1 MKSKIWIS
9 TGKSR
14 QDTSWKNQEATW
26 SKLVERLR
34 KPVVTKETY
43 SEYLAASKD
52 KQADIKDVGGFVG
65 GVVSGGRRLK
75 NSVSSRQL
83 ITLDID
89 YATESFWTDF
99 CLEFQCEAILYT
111 THKHS
116 PSTPRYR
123 LLIPLASEVHS
134 DEYEAIA
141 RKVAGRLNIELFDP
155 TTFQPERLMFWPSV
169 SADGVY
175 ELKHQEGNWLDGLE
189 ILNEYDDWKDV
200 SKWPISVKVNKR
212 ILDAV
217 AKQEDPLGKPAHVGV
232 FCRCYGIEEA
242 IAKYLSHVYEEV
254 SEERYTYTEGSTS
267 GGLVVY
273 DNKFAYSHHS
283 TDPVS
288 GRLCDAFDLV
298 RIHMYGDSDDRVD
311 EKTPLAKKP
320 SYGKMIDLMVEDP
333 VVKTALISEKL
344 EVKKQKTQVGVDSDW
359 LARLEMDAKKKE
371 ILNTI
376 QNCVIVLENDEL
388 LRGSLAYDDLRK
400 IPVLKKDLP
409 WRKVEKYTR
418 SLTDADDAEFR
429 NYLEIMYGLTSR
441 EKIKDALEI
450 AIHKNVF
457 HPVKDY
463 LRELRWD
470 GVKRV
475 DKLLIDHLGAEDTE
489 YVREVT
495 RKTLVAA
502 VARVYEPGVKFDTML
517 VLVGPQG
524 VGKSRLVM
532 ALGREWFSDTFGNLQ
547 NKDAMEQIQGVWIM
561 EIGELAGL
569 KKQEVD
575 AVKLFVS
582 KQEDRFRVAY
592 GRRVETFAR
601 QCIFIGTTNNDEF
614 LQDQTGNR
622 RFWPVR
628 CGEKGRVERLT
639 KEIVGQVWAEACEIY
654 ANGEDLHL
662 EERVE
667 KVAREVQ
674 EQYTERSDMA
684 GLLEDY
690 LETPLPTSWMNMN
703 KYQRREYLSSK
714 EEIEINGVML
724 RTYVT
729 VPEIWE
735 EMIGGQ
741 IKDMN
746 KFSVK
751 SIRDFM
757 NKRKGWKKE
766 LINRKPYGTQRG
778 WTRESDA
785 ATLNN
790 YVNFKGKG

>member
-1 MKSKIWIS
+1 MKNKLWIS

-14 QDTSWKNQEATW
+14 QDTSWKNQEVTW
-26 SKLVERLR
+26 SKLVEKLR
-34 KPVVTKETY
+34 KPTVTSETY
-43 SEYLAASKD
+43 SEYLAMSKD
-52 KQADIKDVGGFVG
+52 KQGEIKDVGGFVG

-75 NSVSSRQL
+75 NSVNSRQL

-89 YATESFWTDF
+89 YATTDFWTDF
-99 CLEFQCEAILYT
+99 CLSYNAEAVLYS

-116 PSTPRYR
+116 SSSPRYR
-123 LLIPLASEVHS
+123 LLLPLASEVHS

-141 RKVAGRLNIELFDP
+141 RQVAGRLDIELFDP

-169 SADGVY
+169 ASDGVY
-175 ELKHQEGNWLDGLE
+175 EFKHQQGEWLDGLE
-189 ILNEYDDWKDV
+189 ILNEYADWKDV
-200 SKWPISVKVNKR
+200 SQWPISAKVNKR
-212 ILDAV
+212 ILEAV
-217 AKQEDPLGKPAHVGV
+217 SKQEDPLGKAAHVGV

-242 IAKYLSHVYEEV
+242 IGKFLNHVYEEAGDG
-254 SEERYTYTEGSTS
+254 RYTYTEGSTS

-273 DNKFAYSHHS
+273 DNKFAFSHHS

-288 GRLCDAFDLV
+288 GRLCNAFDLV
-298 RIHMYGDSDDRVD
+298 RIHLFGESDDRVD
-311 EKTPLAKKP
+311 SNTAMVKKP

-333 VVKTALISEKL
+333 TVKSALINEKL
-344 EVKKQKTQVGVDSDW
+344 EAKRAVTVVEGGDW
-359 LARLEMDAKKKE
+359 TARLEMDAKKKE

-376 QNCVIVLENDEL
+376 NNCVIILENDEL
-388 LRGSLAYDDLRK
+388 LRDTLAYDDLRK
-400 IPVLKKDLP
+400 IPTIKKDLP
-409 WRKVEKYTR
+409 WRKVEKYTK

-429 NYLEIMYGLTSR
+429 NYLEIMYGMTSR

-450 AIHKNVF
+450 AIHKNTF
-457 HPVKDY
+457 HPVRDY
-463 LRELRWD
+463 LRTLRWD
-470 GVKRV
+470 GKQRV
-475 DKLLIDHLGAEDTE
+475 DTLLIDYLGAEDSV

-502 VARVYEPGVKFDTML
+502 VARVYEPGIKFDTML

-532 ALGREWFSDTFGNLQ
+532 ALGGEWFSDTFGNLQ
-547 NKDAMEQIQGVWIM
+547 HNKDAMEQIQGVWLM
-561 EIGELAGL
+561 EVGELAGL
-569 KKQEVD
+569 KKAEVD

-628 CGEKGRVERLT
+628 CGDKGRVERLT
-639 KEIVGQVWAEACEIY
+639 KELIGQVWAEACVLY
-654 ANGEDLHL
+654 AEGEDLHL
-662 EERVE
+662 EESVE
-667 KVAREVQ
+667 SMARIVQ
-674 EQYTERSDMA
+674 EQYTERNDVA

-690 LETPLPTSWMNMN
+690 LETPIPANWSDMN
-703 KYQRREYLSSK
+703 KYQRREYLSDK
-714 EEIEINGVML
+714 EAIATEGISM
-724 RTYVT
+724 RMYVT

-735 EMIGGQ
+735 ELMGGQ

-746 KFSVK
+746 KHSVK
-751 SIRDFM
+751 PIRDYM
-757 NKRKGWKKE
+757 NKRAGWKKE

-778 WTRESDA
+778 WIRENVA
-785 ATLNN
+785 ANLINLIN
-790 YVNFKGKG
+790 LKGK